1 MGTTDGGSN
10 NPIPGAVFARTN
22 NDAHGGE
29 AYITGDFN
37 FTAPATEQQTLTA
50 TSYPTSTKYT
60 LGTKFGAVAAW
71 NCRNTWNYCG
81 YNWYTSEM
89 NNQVLNPAVQ
99 IVDITPLVEL
109 VDLCNTYLPN
119 SNMYTDESWAAFTK
133 ALERAQ
139 ANIDYTN
146 INTTNLLDQL
156 MTQLKSKYTMLWKAK
171 EGLKVKTLN
180 VTFNYKDSTGSDAKL
195 VFPVTY

>member
-1 MGTTDGGSN
+1 
-10 NPIPGAVFARTN
+10 
-22 NDAHGGE
+22 
-29 AYITGDFN
+29 
-37 FTAPATEQQTLTA
+37 
-50 TSYPTSTKYT
+50 
-60 LGTKFGAVAAW
+60 
-71 NCRNTWNYCG
+71 
-81 YNWYTSEM
+81 M

-146 INTTNLLDQL
+146 INTTNLLNQL
-156 MTQLKSKYTMLWKAK
+156 MTTLKSKYTQLWKAK
-171 EGLKVKTLN
+171 EALKVKTLN
-180 VTFNYKDSTGSDAKL
+180 VTFNYKDSTGSDATL
-195 VFPVTY
+195 VFPVTYGEKLSDAQIKDINTKIVSYVDSKNYTHQLVAFEPAFNPNEAVTADVTYTAKYDEGTPVSYTHLTLPTKLEV